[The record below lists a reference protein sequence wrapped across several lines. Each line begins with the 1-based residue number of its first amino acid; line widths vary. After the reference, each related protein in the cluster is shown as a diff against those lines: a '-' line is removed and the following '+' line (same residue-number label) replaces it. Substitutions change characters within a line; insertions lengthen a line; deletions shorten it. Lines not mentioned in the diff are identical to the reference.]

1 MFIELISEKTCNKM
15 CMCMSGVVLCLYSI
29 KKVHKLS
36 LEKKKEKRRQRNIIA
51 RVLYLL

>member
-36 LEKKKEKRRQRNIIA
+36 LEKKKREKKTKK
-51 RVLYLL
+51 YYS

>member
-36 LEKKKEKRRQRNIIA
+36 LEKKKEERRQRNIIA
-51 RVLYLL
+51 RVPYLL